1 MSAPPVALIITA
13 IGPAAQRLERAD
25 LRILQEVS
33 RDTILI
39 TGGAGFIGTNLVNHA
54 LQHTSDTVVVVDK
67 MTYAA
72 NQASVDGW
80 RGNPRVTF
88 VQADIA
94 DDRAMSR
101 TVAEHRP
108 HAILNLAAETH
119 VDRSIDSPRAFI
131 DTNICGTFV
140 LLEVARR
147 FLATLTEPARKQFRF
162 LHVSTDEVYGTL
174 GADGLFTEET
184 PYSPSSPYSA
194 SKAGADHLVRAYF
207 RTYGVP
213 ALITNCSNNYGPFQH
228 AEKLI
233 PLTILNALDAREL
246 PIYGDGGNVRD
257 WLHVGDHCSGLMTVL
272 QRGTPGEQYN
282 VGASNEQTNLTI
294 VDTICDLLQELA
306 PPAEN
311 PAMTGAGVTQ
321 YRDLKRFVAD
331 RPGHDRRYAVDGSK
345 LQRELGWEPR
355 YSFHSGL
362 RDTVSWYITHRD
374 WFESSRL
381 GYNRQRLGLG
391 TVKA

>member
-1 MSAPPVALIITA
+1 M
-13 IGPAAQRLERAD
+13 D
-25 LRILQEVS
+25 LRILQDVNPE
-33 RDTILI
+33 TIVI
-39 TGGAGFIGTNLVNHA
+39 TGGAGFIGTNLVNYA
-54 LQHTSDTVVVVDK
+54 LQHTADAIVVVDK

-72 NQASVDGW
+72 NQPSVDAW
-80 RGNPRVTF
+80 RSNPRITF
-88 VQADIA
+88 VRADIA
-94 DDRAMSR
+94 DEGSMSR
-101 TVAEHRP
+101 VMAEHRP
-108 HAILNLAAETH
+108 RAILNLAAETH

-140 LLEVARR
+140 LLEAARR
-147 FLATLTEPARKQFRF
+147 HLATMPEPARRHFRF

-194 SKAGADHLVRAYF
+194 SKAAADHLVRAYF

-257 WLHVGDHCSGLMTVL
+257 WLHVGDHCRGLLTVL

-282 VGASNEQTNLTI
+282 VGASNEQTNLAV

-306 PPAEN
+306 PPAAN
-311 PAMTGAGVTQ
+311 PAMAAAGVKQ
-321 YRDLKRFVAD
+321 YRDLKRFVTD

-345 LQRELGWEPR
+345 LQRELGWAAR
-355 YSFHSGL
+355 YSFHDGL
-362 RDTVSWYITHRD
+362 RDTVGWYLAHRD
-374 WFESSRL
+374 WFASSRL
-381 GYNRQRLGLG
+381 GYDRERLGLG
-391 TVKA
+391 AVKA

>member
-1 MSAPPVALIITA
+1 M
-13 IGPAAQRLERAD
+13 D
-25 LRILQEVS
+25 LRILQDVN

-39 TGGAGFIGTNLVNHA
+39 TGGAGFIGTNLVNHV
-54 LQHTSDTVVVVDK
+54 LEHTPDAIVVVDK

-94 DDRAMSR
+94 DEGAMAR

-108 HAILNLAAETH
+108 QAIVNLAAETH
-119 VDRSIDSPRAFI
+119 VDRSIDSPRTFI

-147 FLATLTEPARKQFRF
+147 HLSTLAAPARQQFRF

-174 GADGLFTEET
+174 GTDGLFSEET

-213 ALITNCSNNYGPFQH
+213 ALITNCSNNYGPVQH

-246 PIYGDGGNVRD
+246 PIYGDGGNIRD
-257 WLHVGDHCSGLMTVL
+257 WLHVGDHCSGLLTVL
-272 QRGTPGEQYN
+272 QHGTPGEQYN

-294 VDTICDLLQELA
+294 VDTICDLLQDLA
-306 PPAEN
+306 PPATN
-311 PAMTGAGVTQ
+311 PAMVTAGVKQ

-345 LQRELGWEPR
+345 LQRELGWKPR
-355 YSFHSGL
+355 YSFQSGL
-362 RDTVSWYITHRD
+362 RETVSWYIAHRE
-374 WFESSRL
+374 WFESARL